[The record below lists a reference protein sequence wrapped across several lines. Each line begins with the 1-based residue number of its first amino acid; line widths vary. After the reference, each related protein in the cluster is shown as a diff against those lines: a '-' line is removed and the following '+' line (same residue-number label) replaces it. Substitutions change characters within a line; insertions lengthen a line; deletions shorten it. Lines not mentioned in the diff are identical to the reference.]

1 MLKSVLRKLFSGG
14 YSPEAVPAESRFR
27 LGNGYY
33 YEYDDVPNGLGGYC
47 MVNMFLLKADDPD
60 FRRCIVD
67 AAGRIQNFSGIRHGE
82 WEKALEFPLTTR
94 VRFVFRI
101 GAYKNGKAAV
111 SWMLQP
117 DGRYFGDE
125 DGFGAEYCEEI
136 TLYSCLDEDGKFTE
150 PFYYQE

>member
-1 MLKSVLRKLFSGG
+1 MKSVLKKLFFRTRPAEEVPQKTQFDLGSG
-14 YSPEAVPAESRFR
+14 YS
-27 LGNGYY
+27 
-33 YEYDDVPNGLGGYC
+33 YEYDDVPNGLGGYR
-47 MVNMFLLKADDPD
+47 MVNVFLLKADDPS

-67 AAGRIQNFSGIRHGE
+67 AAGRIQNFPGIRHGE

-117 DGRYFGDE
+117 DGRYFEDE
-125 DGFGAEYCEEI
+125 DGFGAEHCEEI
-136 TLYSCLDEDGKFTE
+136 TLYSYLDEDGKFTE
-150 PFYYQE
+150 PFYYKE